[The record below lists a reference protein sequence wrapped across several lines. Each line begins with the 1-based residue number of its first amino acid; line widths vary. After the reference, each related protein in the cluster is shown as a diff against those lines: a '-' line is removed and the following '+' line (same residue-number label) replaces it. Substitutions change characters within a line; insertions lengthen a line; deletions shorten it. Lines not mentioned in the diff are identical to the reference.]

1 MREIPFHRPA
11 IGEEEIRSVSETL
24 RAGWLTMGPKTLQFE
39 QAFAEY
45 LGVPHAVSVS
55 SCTAALHLALACI
68 GLKEGDEV
76 LVPDSTFAATAE
88 VVTYFKARPVVV
100 DVHKDDLLMDVEA
113 AERAVTP
120 RTRAIIPVHHSGQ
133 ACDMDPL
140 LDLAR
145 RRNLQIVEDAAHAI
159 PTTYKGRKIG
169 ALGPLTCFSFYATKT
184 LATGE
189 GGMVTTF
196 DEKQAAR
203 IRVLRLHGIDKDA
216 WKRYTKE
223 GSWYYEVVEAGY
235 KYNLTDPQAAM
246 GLVQLR
252 RLETLHEAR
261 RRIAGAYRD
270 AFASME
276 GIRPL
281 RVHEDRG
288 HAWHLFVILLDPGRL
303 SIPREAFIR
312 AMAERGIGTSVHFIP
327 LHRQPYYRDAF
338 GLSAS
343 DFPSCEGAY
352 QRQVSL
358 PIYPDMTQEDVAYV
372 IENVRELLT
381 LHRR

>member
-1 MREIPFHRPA
+1 MREIPFHRPS
-11 IGEEEIRSVSETL
+11 IGEEEIRSVSESL
-24 RAGWLTMGPKTLQFE
+24 RAGWLTMGPKTVQFE

-68 GLKEGDEV
+68 GLQEGDEV
-76 LVPDSTFAATAE
+76 LIPDSTFAATAE

-100 DVHKDDLLMDVEA
+100 DVGADDLLMDPEKT
-113 AERAVTP
+113 ERAVTA
-120 RTRAIIPVHHSGQ
+120 RTRALIPVHHSGQ
-133 ACDMDPL
+133 SCDMDAL
-140 LDLAR
+140 MDLAR
-145 RRNLQIVEDAAHAI
+145 RRNLHVVEDAAHAL
-159 PTTYKGRKIG
+159 PSTYRGRKIG

-196 DEKQAAR
+196 DETLAAR
-203 IRVLRLHGIDKDA
+203 IRVLRLHGIDRDA

-235 KYNLTDPQAAM
+235 KYNLTDPQAAL

-252 RLETLHEAR
+252 RLEAMLEAR
-261 RRIAGAYRD
+261 RRIADAYRG
-270 AFASME
+270 AFSSME

-281 RVHEDRG
+281 RVHEERG
-288 HAWHLFVILLDPGRL
+288 HAWHLFVILLDPERL
-303 SIPREAFIR
+303 TISREAFIR

-327 LHRQPYYRDAF
+327 LHRQPYYRDTF

-343 DFPSCEGAY
+343 DFPACEWAY

-358 PIYPDMTQEDVAYV
+358 PIYPDMTADDTAYV
-372 IENVRELLT
+372 IESVRELLA